1 MYEAFYGFRE
11 KPFNLTPDPRFLY
24 LSAKHSE
31 AFAHLEFGL
40 KQRGGFVAVT
50 GEVGT
55 GKTTLCRYF
64 MERLD
69 ESTVSA
75 FILYPALNAIE
86 LLRSINDDLGV
97 VSRGDQAKDLIDAL
111 HPFLF

>member
-1 MYEAFYGFRE
+1 MYEAFFGFRE

-55 GKTTLCRYF
+55 GKTTL
-64 MERLD
+64 
-69 ESTVSA
+69 
-75 FILYPALNAIE
+75 
-86 LLRSINDDLGV
+86 
-97 VSRGDQAKDLIDAL
+97 
-111 HPFLF
+111 

>member
-1 MYEAFYGFRE
+1 MYEGFFGFRE

-64 MERLD
+64 LEQLD

-75 FILYPALNAIE
+75 FILYPAVTAVE
-86 LLRSINDDLGV
+86 LLRSVCEDLGIKKH
-97 VSRGDQAKDLIDAL
+97 GWTAKEW
-111 HPFLF
+111 